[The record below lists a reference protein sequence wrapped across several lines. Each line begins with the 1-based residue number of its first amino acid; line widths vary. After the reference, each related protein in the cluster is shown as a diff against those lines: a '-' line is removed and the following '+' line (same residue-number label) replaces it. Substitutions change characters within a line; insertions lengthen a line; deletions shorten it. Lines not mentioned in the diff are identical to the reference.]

1 MNFKTI
7 ILFLV
12 AVIGMVSPAFAKTKA
27 IKNTDND
34 VSSDTEQVEEH
45 DINVDRKSVVRER
58 VFTGV

>member
-45 DINVDRKSVVRER
+45 DINVYGS
-58 VFTGV
+58 G